1 MNKKG
6 KIKKGS
12 LKLDYGL
19 LNIYKMRIHIV
30 LFILKCMI
38 IIPTKK
44 DNYIP
49 IHFGSFHEPTMC
61 SIHDDPYIRNIQKVP
76 NTEIIN

>member
-19 LNIYKMRIHIV
+19 LNIYKMRIHKV
-30 LFILKCMI
+30 LFIFKCMI
-38 IIPTKK
+38 IIPTKRN
-44 DNYIP
+44 NYTY
-49 IHFGSFHEPTMC
+49 SFWVISSTNQHVLYMTTPANMTYKKSKNMEL
-61 SIHDDPYIRNIQKVP
+61 
-76 NTEIIN
+76 IN